1 MSARRIAHALWVAT
15 TTAVVMPCPFGLPG
29 AQADPCSD
37 VEVVFARATTEPP
50 GVGQVGQAFVD
61 SLRSQIGSRSLAVY
75 AVNYPATE
83 DFTNSASAGAVDARA
98 HVQSTAANCPNTRT
112 VLGGYSQGALV
123 IDLITALP
131 VSIAGFT
138 PAPMPPD
145 MANHVAAVAVFGNPA
160 DRFIGAPLA
169 AVSPEYGAKTI
180 DLCVPG
186 DPVCSPGGGMTTPT
200 HDEMFS
206 DAHLSYVKTGMASQG
221 AAFAAGH
228 L

>member
-1 MSARRIAHALWVAT
+1 MV
-15 TTAVVMPCPFGLPG
+15 TAGVGLPCSFG
-29 AQADPCSD
+29 VPVAQADPCSD

-50 GVGQVGQAFVD
+50 GLGQVGQAFVD
-61 SLRSQIGSRSLAVY
+61 SLRSQIGSRSLGVY

-98 HVQSTAANCPNTRT
+98 HVQSVAANCPNTRI

-123 IDLITALP
+123 VDLITALP

-138 PAPMPPD
+138 PAPMAPD
-145 MANHVAAVAVFGNPA
+145 VANHVAAVVVFGNPA
-160 DRFIGAPLA
+160 DRFIGAPLTS
-169 AVSPEYGAKTI
+169 VSPEYGAKTI
-180 DLCVPG
+180 DLCAPG

-221 AAFAAGH
+221 AAFAASH